1 MAINLNNIGRVVAN
15 EGVDM
20 NPEASDTRQSAIE
33 TAEELRDDL
42 EALAASD
49 LPFAYD
55 AERILEDLEQAQ
67 QEETAGQ

>member
-1 MAINLNNIGRVVAN
+1 MT
-15 EGVDM
+15 
-20 NPEASDTRQSAIE
+20 SDSSDPHQSAIE

-55 AERILEDLEQAQ
+55 AKHILQELERAQKEDS
-67 QEETAGQ
+67 TG

>member
-1 MAINLNNIGRVVAN
+1 VTS
-15 EGVDM
+15 ES
-20 NPEASDTRQSAIE
+20 SDSRQSAIE

-55 AERILEDLEQAQ
+55 AERILTELEQAQ
-67 QEETAGQ
+67 NEEPTNQ

>member
-1 MAINLNNIGRVVAN
+1 MSSETADAY
-15 EGVDM
+15 
-20 NPEASDTRQSAIE
+20 QSAIE

-49 LPFAYD
+49 LPFAHD

-67 QEETAGQ
+67 KEDSKGK